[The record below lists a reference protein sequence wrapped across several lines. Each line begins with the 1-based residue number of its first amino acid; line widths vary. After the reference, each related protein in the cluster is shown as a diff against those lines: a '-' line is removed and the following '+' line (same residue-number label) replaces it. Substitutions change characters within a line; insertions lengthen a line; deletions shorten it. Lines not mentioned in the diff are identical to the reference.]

1 MSKYSNNEHFLSI
14 YYMIG
19 TVLILNHLILIANY
33 KVGAIISA
41 RLSMKKHLITAK
53 NGNYLNPKN

>member
-19 TVLILNHLILIANY
+19 TVLILNHLILTANY

-41 RLSMKKHLITAK
+41 RLSTKKHLITAK

>member
-1 MSKYSNNEHFLSI
+1 
-14 YYMIG
+14 MIG

-41 RLSMKKHLITAK
+41 RLSMKTHLTTAK
-53 NGNYLNPKN
+53 KGNYLNPKN